1 MSKLVYGSQNQV
13 RFESEEEKQEALA
26 YLATSPDVK
35 LRFEKNDEQ
44 GAWGPEKRIHF
55 YSEDGVPEGLRRN
68 WTAGRG
74 RILGRINAADFYDE
88 VEALRARG

>member
-1 MSKLVYGSQNQV
+1 MSKLVYGKQNQV

-26 YLATSPDVK
+26 YLATSTDVA
-35 LRFEKNDEQ
+35 LRFENNDEH
-44 GAWGPEKRIHF
+44 GAWAPEKRIHF

-74 RILGRINAADFYDE
+74 NVLGRINAGDFYDE
-88 VEALRARG
+88 IEALRANG